1 MSHSDNPRGGLVKS
15 PPLGFLPTIRCVSEG
30 ISYSEIESVCE
41 FIAFVDVDAIVLVIE
56 PCLCYLFVFE
66 SLSVEAE
73 CDVETVV
80 IAFSCPYVDADLRI
94 DKQAAF
100 VRKITSY

>member
-15 PPLGFLPTIRCVSEG
+15 PPLGFLPAIRCVSEG
-30 ISYSEIESVCE
+30 ISYSEIESVRE
-41 FIAFVDVDAIVLVIE
+41 FIAFVDVGVIIPVIE
-56 PCLCYLFVFE
+56 SCLCYLFVFE

-80 IAFSCPYVDADLRI
+80 IVFPCPYVDTDMWI
-94 DKQAAF
+94 DE
-100 VRKITSY
+100 